1 MHFEWPWALAA
12 LLLLPLLAWR
22 SRRLNPATLVFN
34 RTATLP
40 RSARQKF
47 LRLPAA
53 LRVVAKAET
62 GMAVSS
68 VWNYGVNLI
77 LTWRRNSPA

>member
-1 MHFEWPWALAA
+1 LAVGLFTFYAACSLGAVINLSFAQFLFHLGVPWYLAG
-12 LLLLPLLAWR
+12 L
-22 SRRLNPATLVFN
+22 
-34 RTATLP
+34 
-40 RSARQKF
+40 
-47 LRLPAA
+47 
-53 LRVVAKAET
+53 T